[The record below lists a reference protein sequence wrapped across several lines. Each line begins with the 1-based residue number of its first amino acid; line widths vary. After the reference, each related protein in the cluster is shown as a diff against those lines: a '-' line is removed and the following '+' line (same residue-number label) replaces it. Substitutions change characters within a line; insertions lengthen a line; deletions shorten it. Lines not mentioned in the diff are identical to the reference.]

1 MIYKAA
7 REKGNR
13 MQQRQVLSKT
23 VILLGGLLVPLS
35 ANPAPAYALQTHGAL
50 EGLFAHQGA
59 HLFLTVSL
67 LIFLVNIQR
76 SRLKADK
83 AWRLLFWGTFLLA
96 LWNIWAF
103 FGHVAE
109 IFTPEAVFVRLPGQ
123 QIPSLLVKSWRE
135 VAFYVFKMDHLLCLP
150 ALLLYYRGL
159 TKIQAT
165 FHENGIHRKREPS

>member
-1 MIYKAA
+1 MISKKA
-7 REKGNR
+7 REKGIS
-13 MQQRQVLSKT
+13 MQQRHVLSKT
-23 VILLGGLLVPLS
+23 VVLLGGLFFTLP

-83 AWRLLFWGTFLLA
+83 AWRLLFRGTLLLA

-109 IFTPEAVFVRLPGQ
+109 VFTPEAVFVLLPGQ
-123 QIPSLLVKSWRE
+123 QIPSLLVRSWRE
-135 VAFYVFKMDHLLCLP
+135 VAFYVLKMDHLLCLP
-150 ALLLYYRGL
+150 ALLFFYMGL
-159 TKIQAT
+159 KKIQAT
-165 FHENGIHRKREPS
+165 FHENGIHKKERQP